1 MSDGDRAA
9 IQSTERSNTWS
20 GGGTVEVEGG
30 EGALLKSV
38 VGVVMMTSP
47 STQK

>member
-20 GGGTVEVEGG
+20 GGGTVEVEEWG
-30 EGALLKSV
+30 ELLRSV

-47 STQK
+47 SAWK